1 MFQPASAEDIAG
13 ILPLMRAFYDADGY
27 SFDREV
33 ARSALTA
40 LARDSRLGRLWVV
53 RDAGGVVAYLA
64 VTFGFSLE
72 FGGRDAF
79 VDELVVAPSHQG
91 RGLGTQALALA
102 EAACRAEG
110 IRALHLEVEFAKDRA
125 RLLYEKAGYVSH
137 SRYLLTKRLQ
147 ANPEGGP

>member
-13 ILPLMRAFYDADGY
+13 ILPLMRVFYDDDGY
-27 SFDREV
+27 GFDS
-33 ARSALTA
+33 AIAHAALTA

-53 RDAGGVVAYLA
+53 RDAGSIVAYLA

-91 RGLGTQALALA
+91 RGLGTEALAVA
-102 EAACRAEG
+102 EAECRAAG
-110 IRALHLEVEFAKDRA
+110 IRALHLEVEFAKERA

-137 SRYLLTKRLQ
+137 SRHLLTKRLQ
-147 ANPEGGP
+147 AAGS